1 MLIHFLIVFIIYSLY
16 VQFSPT
22 MGNIWLRT
30 NAENVQEFCPMG
42 LIELIFSPFYRSYFW
57 HYSLLPI
64 NFLMHL
70 LVYLII
76 YYSLIEPFFIADLKD

>member
-1 MLIHFLIVFIIYSLY
+1 MLIHFFIVLIIYSLY

-30 NAENVQEFCPMG
+30 NAENEQEFCPMS
-42 LIELIFSPFYRSYFW
+42 LIELICSPFYRPYFW

-64 NFLMHL
+64 NFWVYL
-70 LVYLII
+70 LVYLVI
-76 YYSLIEPFFIADLKD
+76 YYNLIEPNFISDLKD